1 MFVICA
7 NVEGNGAL
15 VNDEWKTIR
24 VNLDFNTYFR
34 CELKLKQVTMYS
46 QVTLPSLY
54 QLPSMVELRWKNHAE
69 VLRYYVTYNDSFLP
83 TRVIQLKSCEM
94 VNMWLAEVYSQ
105 GKQVE
110 VEYRLLGSGGS
121 VLHPDTLQFVFEADV

>member
-1 MFVICA
+1 
-7 NVEGNGAL
+7 
-15 VNDEWKTIR
+15 
-24 VNLDFNTYFR
+24 
-34 CELKLKQVTMYS
+34 
-46 QVTLPSLY
+46 
-54 QLPSMVELRWKNHAE
+54 
-69 VLRYYVTYNDSFLP
+69 
-83 TRVIQLKSCEM
+83 M